1 MGTTGLIYVAIVAA
15 WAAYLVPMW
24 LRRHDEMSRL
34 RSMERYSSAMRVLSR
49 QADGER
55 PKYVVRRGDE
65 PPRVIAPA
73 AKRSAAQLRARRVAA
88 MRRRRVL
95 SVLTLSL
102 ASVGAL
108 AAFAML
114 PVWTPAIP
122 GALIVLFVVLARMQ
136 VRKQAAQRV
145 QTVGRSRK
153 ATRLDVAYAY
163 GPATPAASPAAS
175 STAATAASAAS
186 AAEAPDAEPTVE
198 VTASAPAEDPAAE
211 GLWDPV
217 PVTLPTYVFKEK
229 APRTVRTIALPG
241 TEFATPVPDR
251 EPLLDER
258 VPEPAAEASEPAATE
273 PPRPAEPAPTPVEEL
288 DEHIQIARAV
298 GD

>member
-24 LRRHDEMSRL
+24 LRRHDETSRL
-34 RSMERYSSAMRVLSR
+34 RSMERYSSAIRVLSR

-65 PPRVIAPA
+65 PRVIAPTP
-73 AKRSAAQLRARRVAA
+73 KRSAAQLRARRVAA

-108 AAFAML
+108 AGFAML
-114 PVWTPAIP
+114 PLWTPAIP
-122 GALIVLFVVLARMQ
+122 GGLIVAFLVLARVQ
-136 VRKQAAQRV
+136 VRRQAAARTPAV
-145 QTVGRSRK
+145 ARSRK

-163 GPATPAASPAAS
+163 GPPP
-175 STAATAASAAS
+175 TAAPESSESSGDAPSA
-186 AAEAPDAEPTVE
+186 EEEPTVE
-198 VTASAPAEDPAAE
+198 VSAEPPAE

-217 PVTLPTYVFKEK
+217 PVTLPTYVYKEK
-229 APRTVRTIALPG
+229 APRTVRTITLPG
-241 TEFATPVPDR
+241 TEFATPAPASSH

-258 VPEPAAEASEPAATE
+258 VPEPAAED
-273 PPRPAEPAPTPVEEL
+273 AEPEVKEPSKPAPPPLEEL
-288 DEHIQIARAV
+288 DEHIRIARAV